1 MVKRKVAIV
10 GAGAVGASAGYAL
23 ALCGTCH
30 EIILYDIFPEV
41 AIGKAIDIAQATN
54 YSPRGTVVR
63 AAIKPEDIKDCDVV
77 IITAGVPRKKE
88 MTRADLLNI
97 NAGIVK
103 EVSLNIKKYSPNA
116 VILCVSNPLDVMTF
130 VVQKV
135 TGWDRH
141 RVIGMS
147 GALDG
152 SRMAYQIYQKV
163 GFGGAQTR
171 AMVIGEHGEH
181 MIPYPEITDVGG
193 IPLTQILSKEDI
205 EEVVEKTKNGGAEI
219 VSHLKTSAFYA
230 PGRAISA
237 MIESLLSDEDKVIA
251 SSAILDGEYGY
262 KDVAIGVPC
271 VLGAT
276 GIKKII
282 ELDLDEATK
291 VKFAEAVKAIKEN
304 ISILTDS
311 GFFDN

>member
-1 MVKRKVAIV
+1 MIGRQVAIV
-10 GAGAVGASAGYAL
+10 GAGAVGASAAYAL
-23 ALCGTCH
+23 ALSGTCH
-30 EIILYDIFPEV
+30 KIILYDIFPEV

-54 YSPRGTVVR
+54 YSPRGTVVK
-63 AAIKPEDIKDCDVV
+63 AALKPEEIKDCDVV
-77 IITAGVPRKKE
+77 VITAGVPRKKE

-103 EVSLNIKKYSPNA
+103 EVSQNIKMYSPNA

-130 VVQKV
+130 VVQKI
-135 TGWDRH
+135 TGWDRS
-141 RVIGMS
+141 RIVGMS

-152 SRMAYQIYQKV
+152 SRMAYQIYKKT
-163 GFGGAQTR
+163 GFGASQTR

-181 MIPYPEITDVGG
+181 MIPYPQITDVGG
-193 IPLTQILSKEDI
+193 VPLTQILSKEDI
-205 EEVVEKTKNGGAEI
+205 EDVIEKTKNGGAEI

-237 MIESLLSDEDKVIA
+237 MIEAILSDEDKIIA

-282 ELDLDEATK
+282 ELDLDEDTK
-291 VKFAEAVKAIKEN
+291 EKFDMAVKAIKEN

-311 GFFDN
+311 GFFDD

>member
-1 MVKRKVAIV
+1 MTGRRVAIV
-10 GAGAVGASAGYAL
+10 GAGAVGASAAYAL
-23 ALCGTCH
+23 ALSGTCH
-30 EIILYDIFPEV
+30 EIILYDIMPEV

-77 IITAGVPRKKE
+77 VITAGVPRKKE

-103 EVSLNIKKYSPNA
+103 EVSQNIKKYSPNA

-141 RVIGMS
+141 RIVGMS

-152 SRMAYQIYQKV
+152 SRMAYQIYQKT
-163 GFGGAQTR
+163 GYGAAQTR

-205 EEVVEKTKNGGAEI
+205 EDVIEKTKNGGAEI

-237 MIESLLSDEDKVIA
+237 MVESLLSDEDKVIS

-271 VLGAT
+271 VLGAS

-282 ELDLDEATK
+282 ELDLDDETK
-291 VKFAEAVKAIKEN
+291 AKFAKSVESIKEN
-304 ISILTDS
+304 IAILTDG
-311 GFFDN
+311 GFFDS